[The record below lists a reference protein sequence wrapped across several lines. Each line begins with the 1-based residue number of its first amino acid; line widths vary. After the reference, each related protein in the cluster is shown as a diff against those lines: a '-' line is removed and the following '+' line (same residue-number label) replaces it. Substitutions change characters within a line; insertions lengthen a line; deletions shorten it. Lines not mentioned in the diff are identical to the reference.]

1 MDLTTTY
8 LGLTLKN
15 PLIISS
21 SRITGELRPIEQCI
35 RHGAAAIVLK
45 SIFEEQLLLK
55 AEAKIRANKENEAYF
70 WFPEAKEMIVN
81 LSKEANLDNYL
92 HFVANVKKIAG
103 EVPVISSI
111 NCHTADQWPHFA
123 KKIEEAGADA
133 LELNISIFP
142 FNNSMSCSEIEKR
155 YVEIVKTVKKNV
167 SIPVSVKL
175 SPYFTN
181 LCTLASNLVEA
192 GAGGLVLFNRFFR
205 PDIDIETEKV
215 VTEDNW
221 STPEE
226 MLVPMRWIALMTG
239 NKLPCDLAAST
250 GVHYYTGVIKQLLAG
265 AKAVQLCSTL
275 YINGI
280 PYIEEILEGL
290 HEWMKKH
297 GYNSVDEFRGHS
309 VGYQTSDA
317 AFERIQYMK
326 RNFDKELF

>member
-1 MDLTTTY
+1 MNLTTKY

-21 SRITGELRPIEQCI
+21 SRLTGELRTIEQCI
-35 RHGAAAIVLK
+35 RHGAGAIVLK

-81 LSKEANLDNYL
+81 LSKEAHLDNYIR
-92 HFVANVKKIAG
+92 FVENVKKVSDD
-103 EVPVISSI
+103 VPVISSI
-111 NCHTADQWPHFA
+111 NCHTAEEWPVFA

-142 FNNSMSCSEIEKR
+142 FNNSMTCGEIEQR
-155 YVEIVKTVKKNV
+155 YIDIVKNVKKNV

-181 LCTLASNLVEA
+181 LCTIASDLVKA
-192 GAGGLVLFNRFFR
+192 GVEGLVLFNRFFR

-215 VTEDNW
+215 VTEDHW

-239 NKLPCDLAAST
+239 NQLPCDLAAST
-250 GVHYYTGVIKQLLAG
+250 GVHYYPGVVKQILAG

-290 HEWMKKH
+290 QEWMKKH
-297 GYNSVDEFRGHS
+297 NYESVDEFRGNS
-309 VGYQTSDA
+309 LGYQTTEA

-326 RNFDKELF
+326 RNFDKEVF